1 MLGIL
6 KKKTEVPSPQ
16 VSTISGPKNSTS
28 VISNS
33 QTSENAETRDI
44 KDLHTPAFS
53 FNNPLKAE
61 NFEFKKIEKSDPRA
75 SSPEIQ
81 KILKRFQI
89 GSNTHNQALLDKEGK
104 RLMIVSDGPTTF
116 KELLNNSWSNFFFGW
131 IRRIFGKAG
140 RNCVSDWEKE
150 GLKFSKSKSDPKAK
164 ILEPMPHIRKALR
177 QDHYKA
183 VILFQLD
190 KETNTFNV
198 EPDAVSL
205 ITQYEP
211 LLDEIISTAPPEQIV
226 VAKKIKSENSFKDW
240 FCTDQYLV
248 NPKSNLELNDI
259 THNTCEAFFAGHGF
273 KGLTVHYK
281 VHSEDHA
288 ASSDLSYDSVP
299 WKHLYQR
306 NDETWKS
313 SDDNHP
319 QSKITVV
326 RAKSSRHTPIPKELA
341 YMHAWAQMA
350 LGRSFEESESNLNLI
365 NEVEKTNSNRLGEIN
380 QVISPNL
387 QKNEKS

>member
-6 KKKTEVPSPQ
+6 KKKSEVPSPQ
-16 VSTISGPKNSTS
+16 VSTISGAKNNTS
-28 VISNS
+28 IISNAQS
-33 QTSENAETRDI
+33 GENSGTKNQTE
-44 KDLHTPAFS
+44 LHAPAYS
-53 FNNPLKAE
+53 FNNPLRAE
-61 NFEFKKIEKSDPRA
+61 NLEFKKIEKSDPRA
-75 SSPEIQ
+75 NSPEIQ

-89 GSNTHNQALLDKEGK
+89 GSNTNNQALLDKEGK
-104 RLMIVSDGPTTF
+104 RLMIVSDGPTAY
-116 KELLNNSWSNFFFGW
+116 KELCNNSWSNFFFGW

-164 ILEPMPHIRKALR
+164 ILEPMSHIRKALR

-183 VILFQLD
+183 VTMFCLD

-211 LLDEIISTAPPEQIV
+211 LLDEIINTGPPEQV
-226 VAKKIKSENSFKDW
+226 VAAKKIKAENSFKDW

-248 NPKSNLELNDI
+248 NPKSDLELNEI

-281 VHSEDHA
+281 VHGEDHA

-306 NDETWKS
+306 NDESWKS

-319 QSKITVV
+319 HSKITVV
-326 RAKSSRHTPIPKELA
+326 RAKSSRHNPIPKELA

-350 LGRSFEESESNLNLI
+350 LGRSFEENESNLNLI
-365 NEVEKTNSNRLGEIN
+365 NEVEKTNSTRLGEIN

-387 QKNEKS
+387 PKNEKS